1 MHLEGH
7 AGREGQSEGSTGF
20 DIWRG
25 KIFPSFTLLSI
36 PVFTSGNNGSGKLIT
51 RAPKLRV
58 KEEIHSNNRSFF

>member
-7 AGREGQSEGSTGF
+7 AGREGQSKESTDF

-25 KIFPSFTLLSI
+25 MIFPSFTLLLI
-36 PVFTSGNNGSGKLIT
+36 PVFPSGNNGSGKLIT

-58 KEEIHSNNRSFF
+58 KEEIHSNNQSCF